1 MELDRPLQV
10 TSETPRQHAEAYLA
24 QVTAEKEAE
33 RARGLVHRFQNARTR
48 RGTATTTVVIGDK
61 AVTMIPPSGDPGGGQ
76 WDYIVSE
83 VAS

>member
-48 RGTATTTVVIGDK
+48 RGTATTP
-61 AVTMIPPSGDPGGGQ
+61 AAASGTTSSRK
-76 WDYIVSE
+76 WRHE
-83 VAS
+83 